1 MPVRGA
7 VVIGGVM
14 SERDDLVELSRS
26 LADAAEALLPL
37 ARESSWPFR
46 LEVMAWLTAVRDRL
60 SGLSDQSI
68 H

>member
-1 MPVRGA
+1 
-7 VVIGGVM
+7 M

-37 ARESSWPFR
+37 ARESSWPCR